1 MAHRAAL
8 DHISRRTENARD
20 GMKFGIGQPVRRY
33 EDFRLITGHGRY
45 TDDVTLPQ
53 SAQAFVLRSPAAH
66 ARIKNIDATAAR
78 RMPGVLFV
86 ATGEDVQADGLGD
99 LGCQTPLANRDGTP
113 RHDTPRPLL
122 ALGKVR
128 YVGQPVAFVVAATL
142 STARDAAEAIEV
154 EYEPLAAVTD
164 AQEAIAPGAPQ
175 LFDHIAGN
183 LVFDWDNDMGDAKA
197 TAAAFAKAAHVV
209 SLDLVNNR
217 VVANSMEPRNAI
229 ADYNPA
235 TGRSTLYTATQGPH
249 FVRDPLAEAL
259 LKIPKDQL
267 RVITPNVGG
276 GFGMK
281 AFVYPEQALVVWASR
296 KLQRPVK
303 WQEDRSE
310 GFVSDNQGRDHTTRA
325 ELALDESGRFLGLR
339 VSTLANLGAYLSP
352 FGAFVPTRSTDL
364 VSGLYSIGAIHV
376 NVKGVCTNT
385 VPVCAYRGAGR
396 PEAAYLLE
404 RIVDA
409 AARQL
414 KTSPDAIRR
423 VNFVPPSAMP
433 YTSVTKLV
441 LDSGEFEKVM
451 DRCMAAAEW
460 TSFPKRRARSEDN
473 GKLRGIGM
481 ATYTERCGGGFPETA
496 SIEFRDERI
505 ELVMGNQE
513 YGTGLVTSYK
523 QLVSDQLGIDAD
535 RIDVVMGDTD
545 RTPAG
550 LTGGSR
556 AIAVGGAALHE
567 AGRTIIGKAS
577 QIAAHLLEVS
587 AQDITFADGVFSVPG
602 TDLRID
608 LMDVARAA
616 RDPAKLPSGLEPG
629 LDATHHRVPPAQTFP
644 NGCHIVEVEI
654 DPETGGV
661 AIERYTIVDDF
672 GRTINPLLLEGQVHG
687 GIAQGIGQAL
697 LEHAVYDS
705 DSGQLLAGSF
715 MDYAMPRAGDV
726 PAFAFSTHNVP
737 STSNPFGVKGAGE
750 AGSVGAPPAVI
761 NAVVDALHRRVGAR
775 HIDMPATPRR
785 IWETLNGRH

>member
-1 MAHRAAL
+1 
-8 DHISRRTENARD
+8 
-20 GMKFGIGQPVRRY
+20 MKFGIGQPVRRY
-33 EDFRLITGHGRY
+33 EDLRLITGHGRY
-45 TDDVTLPQ
+45 TDDVTLPH
-53 SAQAFVLRSPAAH
+53 AAHAFVLRSPVAH
-66 ARIKNIDATAAR
+66 ANIKRIDVAAAR
-78 RMPGVLFV
+78 RLPGVLFV
-86 ATGEDVQADGLGD
+86 AAGDDVSAEGLGD
-99 LGCQTPLANRDGTP
+99 LGCLAALNNRDGTP
-113 RHDTPRPLL
+113 RHDTPRPVL
-122 ALGKVR
+122 AQGKVR
-128 YVGQPVAFVVAATL
+128 YVGQPVAVVVAETL
-142 STARDAAEAIEV
+142 NAARDGAEAIEI
-154 EYEPLAAVTD
+154 EYQPLPVVTEARD
-164 AQEAIAPGAPQ
+164 ALEPGAAQ

-183 LVFDWDNDMGDAKA
+183 LVFDWDNDLGDAKA
-197 TAAAFAKAAHVV
+197 TEAAFATAAHIVT
-209 SLDLVNNR
+209 LELVNNR
-217 VVANSMEPRNAI
+217 VVANSMEPRNAL
-229 ADYNPA
+229 ADFEPA
-235 TGRSTLYTATQGPH
+235 TGRSILYTASQGPH
-249 FVRDPLAEAL
+249 FVRDPLAEMI
-259 LKIPKDQL
+259 LKMPKDKL

-281 AFVYPEQALVVWASR
+281 AFPYPEHALVVWASR
-296 KLQRPVK
+296 KLGRPVK

-310 GFVSDNQGRDHTTRA
+310 GFVSDNQGRDHTTHV
-325 ELALDESGRFLGLR
+325 ELALDKSGRFLGLR
-339 VSTLANLGAYLSP
+339 VSILANLGAYLSP

-364 VSGLYSIGAIHV
+364 VSGLYAIGAIHV

-414 KTSPDAIRR
+414 KMSPDAIRR

-433 YTSVTKLV
+433 YTSVTHLV
-441 LDSGEFEKVM
+441 LDSGEFEAVM

-460 TSFPKRRARSEDN
+460 ASFAKRRTESERA

-496 SIEFRDERI
+496 SIEFKDEQV

-513 YGTGLVTSYK
+513 YGTGLHTAYK
-523 QLVSDQLGIDAD
+523 QIVSDQLGIDAD
-535 RIDVVMGDTD
+535 RIDVIMGDTD
-545 RTPAG
+545 RTPSG

-556 AIAVGGAALHE
+556 AIAVGGAALYE
-567 AGRTIIGKAS
+567 AGRTIIGKGMQLAS
-577 QIAAHLLEVS
+577 HLLEVS
-587 AQDITFADGVFSVPG
+587 AKDISFADGVFSVPG

-608 LMDVARAA
+608 LLELAKVA
-616 RDPAKLPSGLEPG
+616 RDPAKLPPGMAAG
-629 LDATHHRVPPAQTFP
+629 LDTTHQRVPPAQTFP
-644 NGCHIVEVEI
+644 NGCHVVEVEI
-654 DPETGGV
+654 DPETGTV

-687 GIAQGIGQAL
+687 GIVQGIGQAL
-697 LEHAVYDS
+697 LEHAVYDP

-761 NAVVDALHRRVGAR
+761 NAIVDALYHRAGIR
-775 HIDMPATPRR
+775 HVDMPATPPQV
-785 IWETLNGRH
+785 WELLNGKGNGAKAAVAAG

>member
-1 MAHRAAL
+1 
-8 DHISRRTENARD
+8 
-20 GMKFGIGQPVRRY
+20 MKFAIGQPVRRH
-33 EDFRLITGHGRY
+33 EDLRLITGQGRY
-45 TDDVTLPQ
+45 TDDVTLPRA
-53 SAQAFVLRSPAAH
+53 STAFVLRSPAAH
-66 ARIKNIDATAAR
+66 AGIKRIDATAAR
-78 RMPGVLFV
+78 RMPDVLFV
-86 ATGEDVQADGLGD
+86 ATGEDVAADGLGD
-99 LGCQTPLANRDGTP
+99 IACQTPLANRDGSP

-128 YVGQPVAFVVAATL
+128 YVGQPVAFVVAETL
-142 STARDAAEAIEV
+142 SAARDAAEAIEV
-154 EYEPLAAVTD
+154 DYEPLPVVTD
-164 AQEAIAPGAPQ
+164 AQDAIAAGAPQ

-197 TAAAFAKAAHVV
+197 AADAFAKAAHVV

-217 VVANSMEPRNAI
+217 VVANSMEPRNAV
-229 ADYNPA
+229 ADYDPA

-259 LKIPKDQL
+259 LKIPKDKL

-276 GFGMK
+276 AFGMK
-281 AFVYPEQALVVWASR
+281 AFVYPEQALAVWASR
-296 KLQRPVK
+296 KLSRPVK

-310 GFVSDNQGRDHTTRA
+310 GFISDNQGRDHTTHA

-339 VSTLANLGAYLSP
+339 VSILANLGAYLSP

-364 VSGLYSIGAIHV
+364 VSGLYSISAIHV

-414 KTSPDAIRR
+414 KMSPDAIRR

-451 DRCMAAAEW
+451 DCCMAAADW
-460 TSFPKRRARSEDN
+460 GSFAQRRAHSEGD

-496 SIEFRDERI
+496 SIEFKDERV

-535 RIDVVMGDTD
+535 RIEVVMGDTD

-556 AIAVGGAALHE
+556 AIA
-567 AGRTIIGKAS
+567 
-577 QIAAHLLEVS
+577 
-587 AQDITFADGVFSVPG
+587 
-602 TDLRID
+602 
-608 LMDVARAA
+608 
-616 RDPAKLPSGLEPG
+616 
-629 LDATHHRVPPAQTFP
+629 
-644 NGCHIVEVEI
+644 
-654 DPETGGV
+654 
-661 AIERYTIVDDF
+661 
-672 GRTINPLLLEGQVHG
+672 
-687 GIAQGIGQAL
+687 
-697 LEHAVYDS
+697 
-705 DSGQLLAGSF
+705 
-715 MDYAMPRAGDV
+715 
-726 PAFAFSTHNVP
+726 
-737 STSNPFGVKGAGE
+737 
-750 AGSVGAPPAVI
+750 
-761 NAVVDALHRRVGAR
+761 
-775 HIDMPATPRR
+775 
-785 IWETLNGRH
+785 